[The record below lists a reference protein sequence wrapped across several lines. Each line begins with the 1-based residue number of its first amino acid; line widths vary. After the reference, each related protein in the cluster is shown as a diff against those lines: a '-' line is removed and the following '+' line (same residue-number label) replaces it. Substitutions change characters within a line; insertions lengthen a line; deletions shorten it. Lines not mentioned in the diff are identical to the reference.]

1 MAGTKRR
8 LGAVL
13 MGASLA
19 GALVLA
25 GPAMAQEEPEEVE
38 VEATRHALL
47 AHPINDALP
56 DTLVQQFPPQVL
68 CLVYP
73 PSELREAFGDNEPLC
88 GEVTNEEREQVRENV
103 LEPVDT
109 NQQTSPLQPAQP
121 ETLVMEFLAGSPRYS
136 SAVTFDLPTIPDGEE
151 WDEFTL
157 TIPQTDLTYSIDSP
171 MFQQAVFATVATA
184 GTQDPSVFQEQ
195 MANALEEEPA
205 RQPQLGIE
213 ACPLLAPVPEDAA
226 PPQSASIDTLRDS
239 EGQDADD
246 EDGNQNDV
254 RQLQVECLVGAN
266 GKFDEDAGTW
276 TFDLTSAARSWAGTG
291 FTDLEMHGIYL
302 RPTGAPNLAFGD
314 PDTSTNG
321 RITLDVSAAM
331 TATVASSEPPD
342 LGSFEGFDSG
352 GDGGGGFEP
361 ADDQGGG
368 STGGFET
375 SVSSPATS
383 SSDTGSLDSQGG
395 QTAPPA
401 EVAPDDSAE
410 EPAVALEPEP
420 AGAPSTGW
428 RVWLLLP
435 LFALGAWL
443 MIRSLTEDVAA
454 SGAAGGAMTRL
465 VRGSA

>member
-19 GALVLA
+19 GALVMA
-25 GPAMAQEEPEEVE
+25 SPAMAQEEPEEVE
-38 VEATRHALL
+38 VKVTRHALL
-47 AHPINDALP
+47 AHPLNDAIP
-56 DTLVQQFPPQVL
+56 DTLVQQFPPQVF
-68 CLVYP
+68 CLVFP
-73 PSELREAFGDNEPLC
+73 PSELRAALGDNEPLC
-88 GEVTNEEREQVRENV
+88 GEVTNEEREQIRENV

-109 NQQTSPLQPAQP
+109 NQETSPLQPAQS

-136 SAVTFDLPTIPDGEE
+136 SAFTFDLPSIPDGEE

-157 TIPQTDLTYSIDSP
+157 TIPQTDMTYSIDSP
-171 MFQQAVFATVATA
+171 MFQQAVFATVAAA
-184 GTQDPSVFQEQ
+184 GTGDPWVFQEQ
-195 MANALEEEPA
+195 MANALGEEPA
-205 RQPQLGIE
+205 SQPQLGIE
-213 ACPLLAPVPEDAA
+213 ACPLLVPVPKDAA
-226 PPQSASIDTLRDS
+226 PPQSASINTLRE
-239 EGQDADD
+239 EG
-246 EDGNQNDV
+246 E
-254 RQLQVECLVGAN
+254 LQTECLVGAN
-266 GKFDEDAGTW
+266 GEFDEDAGTW

-291 FTDLEMHGIYL
+291 FTELEMRGVYL

-321 RITLDVSAAM
+321 RITLDVSAALK
-331 TATVASSEPPD
+331 ATVASSEPPD

-352 GDGGGGFEP
+352 GGGGFEP

-383 SSDTGSLDSQGG
+383 SSDSGAFDSQGG

-401 EVAPDDSAE
+401 EVAPDESAE
-410 EPAVALEPEP
+410 EPAVALDSEP
-420 AGAPSTGW
+420 AGVPATGW

-435 LFALGAWL
+435 VFALGAWL
-443 MIRSLTEDVAA
+443 MIRSLTEDVVV
-454 SGAAGGAMTRL
+454 SGATGGAMTRL